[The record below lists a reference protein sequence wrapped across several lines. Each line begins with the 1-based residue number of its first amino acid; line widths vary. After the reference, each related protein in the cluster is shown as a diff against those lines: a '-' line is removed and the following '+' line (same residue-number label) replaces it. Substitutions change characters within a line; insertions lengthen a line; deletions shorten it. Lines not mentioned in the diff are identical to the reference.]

1 MLFKEDEAARAEARA
16 IRENAG
22 WYRWTHDLVEVQ
34 GPDAGRFAQHLFVS
48 DMGKVPVGRSKYT
61 TMLNEDGKI
70 MLTTNREVND
80 FLRMLND
87 DFLVSPLSQAEYEAR
102 SKKPLRRD
110 DE

>member
-1 MLFKEDEAARAEARA
+1 
-16 IRENAG
+16 
-22 WYRWTHDLVEVQ
+22 
-34 GPDAGRFAQHLFVS
+34 
-48 DMGKVPVGRSKYT
+48 
-61 TMLNEDGKI
+61 